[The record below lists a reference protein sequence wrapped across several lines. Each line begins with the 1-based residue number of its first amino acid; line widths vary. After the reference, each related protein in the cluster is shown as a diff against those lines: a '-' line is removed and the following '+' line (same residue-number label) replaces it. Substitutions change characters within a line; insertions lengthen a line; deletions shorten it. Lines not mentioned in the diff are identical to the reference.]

1 MWHWARNR
9 RRQPNNNSNSS
20 SGCSSSSFNHTTNHT
35 NNTNSSNHNHNTNNN
50 GRRRRDVSFWQ
61 WRAVAACM
69 VVQISVVIF
78 GVFSLL
84 AKGTT
89 VMTTSANMPPG
100 HDPDWLHHHPNHH
113 DNHHKNNNHQQQ
125 YQQQHQQDAPQQA
138 QNQGD
143 PSQQIMESRTTTTP
157 SVIPTNTTSFLPNL
171 SEQTVLLSTNSE
183 AGAVTMR
190 GVGMAAAQDHSN
202 DTITTSSTTSTTT
215 STSPMLAEFD
225 RIHDQLF
232 GPPRYGDGHCPPDCG
247 CVETPYDCPRWYDIE
262 HIVQASAMP
271 RDHTATGT
279 TNTTTTAADGADGA
293 ANANT
298 NDIDRSNDDKDNDNQ
313 VLLSELQKRFQQRN
327 FAAQQECHDNQGSGV
342 LRKGGWCLSDED
354 SKEMVVVYH
363 DSTAIDRIPVPK
375 DHVPESK
382 MMLQTLK
389 RMIKDEGI
397 QSINDFGAGVGQYKA
412 GILRNIPNMTYRA
425 YDGAGNIEAY
435 TKGFVS
441 FFDLSMPLSSAQER
455 LGIIVGC
462 GKHVPSRYEGWS
474 SVICIDII
482 ARASY
487 SCGVFLG

>member
-225 RIHDQLF
+225 RIHDQLL

-462 GKHVPSRYEGWS
+462 GR
-474 SVICIDII
+474 
-482 ARASY
+482 ARSK
-487 SCGVFLG
+487 SL